1 MLFKYIPLP
10 DAPSRPSS
18 NSDTTDDD
26 PPSHSPAPRRVR
38 AVRMRY
44 GRGGRLHLDR
54 RNVIPPT
61 LPTARLPRSTLFE
74 VDKPMNEELE
84 GERRRRLE
92 EQWKFDL
99 DDVPPFGPDGS
110 EEQDRTLIDDY
121 ETMYG
126 RFLFVRSR
134 SFTNHWYRHLRHT
147 MTSFSDIDHAY
158 LLTDPTLVIQG
169 AEGGSQIFLP
179 YRLGMLQ
186 QPKPMRRDAQG
197 VLRPFQPTMNGIV
210 PVHPIAG
217 VAAMNGHRI
226 KKMPPPNTGLQMRIS
241 SNGGMRPPM
250 TAASYLH
257 SNGGSSSH
265 QVSPSQTL
273 PPVPVA
279 QHSSS
284 ITGVSRAAINLPQV
298 DVHKPTDIIGPPAIP
313 NGIPLVTVPQP
324 DVNGS
329 GNVEVRA
336 TDSPPRPKP
345 QNQNPT
351 TPQPQPQPHLGTA
364 IPVNGYHMSPLA
376 TAYSHSQSS
385 PQLSNISNGSGG
397 GGLSQQQMRDL
408 KSVFANMPGPD
419 LGTLQNASRAVSGPY
434 MHLGPNGPNMNGI
447 QLLPGTN
454 IGNLKL
460 SPAAA
465 AAARQMQWGT
475 MATANVTGSPIMQMQ
490 QIQRPGSA
498 VNGNHLMD
506 GQLAVNGGNALPSPN
521 MGAAGLPGSP
531 SANGIR
537 SGLRN
542 GMLVNGQPHSMSPH
556 MRHSP
561 SPLPNISH
569 LHSQSPTR
577 IPMVPNI
584 AIIGSSPSLQH
595 QQPPQTQSIGSTL
608 NGY

>member
-1 MLFKYIPLP
+1 M
-10 DAPSRPSS
+10 
-18 NSDTTDDD
+18 
-26 PPSHSPAPRRVR
+26 
-38 AVRMRY
+38 
-44 GRGGRLHLDR
+44 
-54 RNVIPPT
+54 T
-61 LPTARLPRSTLFE
+61 L
-74 VDKPMNEELE
+74 
-84 GERRRRLE
+84 
-92 EQWKFDL
+92 
-99 DDVPPFGPDGS
+99 
-110 EEQDRTLIDDY
+110 
-121 ETMYG
+121 
-126 RFLFVRSR
+126 
-134 SFTNHWYRHLRHT
+134 
-147 MTSFSDIDHAY
+147 FSDIDHAY

-186 QPKPMRRDAQG
+186 QSMMRRDAQG
-197 VLRPFQPTMNGIV
+197 VLRPLQPSMNGIV
-210 PVHPIAG
+210 PAHPVAG
-217 VAAMNGHRI
+217 IAAMNGHQI
-226 KKMPPPNTGLQMRIS
+226 KKMPPPNAGLQMRIS

-250 TAASYLH
+250 TSVSNLH
-257 SNGGSSSH
+257 SNGASSSL
-265 QVSPSQTL
+265 QMSPPQTL
-273 PPVPVA
+273 PVPVA

-284 ITGVSRAAINLPQV
+284 MTGVSRAAINLPQV
-298 DVHKPTDIIGPPAIP
+298 DVRKPTDIIGLPAIP

-336 TDSPPRPKP
+336 NGSPPRPKP
-345 QNQNPT
+345 QIQNPT

-364 IPVNGYHMSPLA
+364 IPINGYHLSPLSA
-376 TAYSHSQSS
+376 AYSHNQS
-385 PQLSNISNGSGG
+385 PPLLSNLSNGG

-408 KSVFANMPGPD
+408 KSVFANMPGPE

-434 MHLGPNGPNMNGI
+434 MHLGPIGANMNGI

-475 MATANVTGSPIMQMQ
+475 MANANVTGSPIMQMQ
-490 QIQRPGSA
+490 QIQRPGSV
-498 VNGNHLMD
+498 VNGSHLMD

-521 MGAAGLPGSP
+521 LGAAGLPGSP
-531 SANGIR
+531 SANGMR

-577 IPMVPNI
+577 IPMAPNNM

-595 QQPPQTQSIGSTL
+595 QQPPQTQSIGNTL

>member
-1 MLFKYIPLP
+1 
-10 DAPSRPSS
+10 
-18 NSDTTDDD
+18 
-26 PPSHSPAPRRVR
+26 
-38 AVRMRY
+38 
-44 GRGGRLHLDR
+44 
-54 RNVIPPT
+54 
-61 LPTARLPRSTLFE
+61 
-74 VDKPMNEELE
+74 
-84 GERRRRLE
+84 
-92 EQWKFDL
+92 
-99 DDVPPFGPDGS
+99 
-110 EEQDRTLIDDY
+110 
-121 ETMYG
+121 
-126 RFLFVRSR
+126 
-134 SFTNHWYRHLRHT
+134 
-147 MTSFSDIDHAY
+147 
-158 LLTDPTLVIQG
+158 
-169 AEGGSQIFLP
+169 
-179 YRLGMLQ
+179 
-186 QPKPMRRDAQG
+186 MRRDAQG
-197 VLRPFQPTMNGIV
+197 VLRPLQPMNGIV
-210 PVHPIAG
+210 PAHPIAG
-217 VAAMNGHRI
+217 VAAMNGHQI

-250 TAASYLH
+250 TAVSNVH

-265 QVSPSQTL
+265 QISPPQVV
-273 PPVPVA
+273 PVPVA
-279 QHSSS
+279 QHSSPM
-284 ITGVSRAAINLPQV
+284 TGVSRAAINLPQV

-329 GNVEVRA
+329 GNVEVTA
-336 TDSPPRPKP
+336 NGSPPRPKP

-351 TPQPQPQPHLGTA
+351 TPQPQLQPHLGTVVP
-364 IPVNGYHMSPLA
+364 INGYHLSPLA
-376 TAYSHSQSS
+376 AAYSHSQSP
-385 PQLSNISNGSGG
+385 PQLSNLSNGG

-419 LGTLQNASRAVSGPY
+419 LGTLQNASRAMSSPY

-447 QLLPGTN
+447 QLLPGAN

-460 SPAAA
+460 PPAA

-475 MATANVTGSPIMQMQ
+475 IATANVTGSPIMQMQ
-490 QIQRPGSA
+490 QIPMQRPGSV

-521 MGAAGLPGSP
+521 LGAAGLPGSP
-531 SANGIR
+531 SMR

-542 GMLVNGQPHSMSPH
+542 GMLVNGQPHSMSPL

-577 IPMVPNI
+577 MPMTPNM

>member
-1 MLFKYIPLP
+1 
-10 DAPSRPSS
+10 
-18 NSDTTDDD
+18 
-26 PPSHSPAPRRVR
+26 
-38 AVRMRY
+38 
-44 GRGGRLHLDR
+44 
-54 RNVIPPT
+54 
-61 LPTARLPRSTLFE
+61 
-74 VDKPMNEELE
+74 
-84 GERRRRLE
+84 
-92 EQWKFDL
+92 
-99 DDVPPFGPDGS
+99 
-110 EEQDRTLIDDY
+110 
-121 ETMYG
+121 
-126 RFLFVRSR
+126 
-134 SFTNHWYRHLRHT
+134 

-197 VLRPFQPTMNGIV
+197 VLRPFQTTMNGIV

-217 VAAMNGHRI
+217 LAAMNGHQI

-250 TAASYLH
+250 TAVPNLH
-257 SNGGSSSH
+257 SNDTSSSY
-265 QVSPSQTL
+265 QVSPPQTL
-273 PPVPVA
+273 PVPVA

-284 ITGVSRAAINLPQV
+284 MTGVSRAAINLPQV
-298 DVHKPTDIIGPPAIP
+298 DVHKPADIIGPPAIP
-313 NGIPLVTVPQP
+313 NGIPLVTVPQL

-329 GNVEVRA
+329 GNVEARA
-336 TDSPPRPKP
+336 NGSPPRPKP
-345 QNQNPT
+345 PNQNPT
-351 TPQPQPQPHLGTA
+351 TPQSQSQPHLGAA
-364 IPVNGYHMSPLA
+364 IPINGYHLSPLA
-376 TAYSHSQSS
+376 TAYSHSQSPS
-385 PQLSNISNGSGG
+385 QLSNISNGS

-419 LGTLQNASRAVSGPY
+419 LGTLQNASRAASAPY
-434 MHLGPNGPNMNGI
+434 MHLSSNGPNMNGI

-465 AAARQMQWGT
+465 AARQMQWGT
-475 MATANVTGSPIMQMQ
+475 MATTNVTGSPIMQMQ
-490 QIQRPGSA
+490 QIQRPGSVVNV

-521 MGAAGLPGSP
+521 LGAAGLPGSP
-531 SANGIR
+531 SANGMR

-542 GMLVNGQPHSMSPH
+542 GILVNGQPHSISPH

-577 IPMVPNI
+577 IPMAPNI
-584 AIIGSSPSLQH
+584 AIIAPSPSLH